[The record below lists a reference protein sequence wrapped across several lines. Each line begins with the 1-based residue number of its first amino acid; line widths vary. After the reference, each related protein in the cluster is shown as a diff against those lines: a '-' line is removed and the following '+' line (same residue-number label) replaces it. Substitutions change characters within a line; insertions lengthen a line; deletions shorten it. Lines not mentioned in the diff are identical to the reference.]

1 MFAQVKIDCYYR
13 VTTDSILGY
22 IEIEM
27 KKALKPLI
35 HNDFKTSSFGDPSE
49 IRTPDTLIKSV
60 EWNVGALQYIK
71 RVQGEVT
78 RCVVAVFPLCQ
89 NLK

>member
-1 MFAQVKIDCYYR
+1 MKNPA
-13 VTTDSILGY
+13 VTTVVAVG
-22 IEIEM
+22 
-27 KKALKPLI
+27 
-35 HNDFKTSSFGDPSE
+35 FFFGDPSE

-60 EWNVGALQYIK
+60 KWNVGALQYIK